1 MSIYRKSAGMVS
13 LEMHSPIMCIAQG
26 IPAIVCRWA
35 EQSSKGIMW
44 RDINL
49 GDWLFDFDHEDEVQ
63 RMPAAALALARD
75 PAAAKARAE
84 KAKRMSTSASLTR

>member
-1 MSIYRKSAGMVS
+1 
-13 LEMHSPIMCIAQG
+13 MHSPIMCIALG

-44 RDINL
+44 RDIGL
-49 GDWLFDFDHEDEVQ
+49 GEWLFDFDREEEVQ
-63 RMPAAALALARD
+63 RMPGAALAIAKD

-84 KAKRMSTSASLTR
+84 KARAFVNQRFAESMAVLKKGLGQ